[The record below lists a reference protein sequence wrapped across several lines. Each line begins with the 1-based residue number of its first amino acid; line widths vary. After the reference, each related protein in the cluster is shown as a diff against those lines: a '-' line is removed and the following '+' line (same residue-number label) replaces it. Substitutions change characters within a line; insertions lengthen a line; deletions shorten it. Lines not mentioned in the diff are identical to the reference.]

1 MDWEHQRIE
10 SILKIPTS
18 LAHTVIKNLYTKNIN
33 SFVHP
38 PPPFQKKEK
47 EKKTGIKMSAE
58 YRGWWEPIKVTLL
71 FPRGYLKLCVILT
84 ESVPRTDLN
93 SLFYRILRTLM
104 RESACREQVY
114 CLTKQQPKW
123 LQFES
128 KHQKLFKFLFAFL
141 FNTSKRLCCIIE
153 TKKPVWRAK
162 SCNSVP
168 KKYSILFTTPSALTL
183 LTFPSQRNFDLLLHL
198 VPYNVVNL

>member
-10 SILKIPTS
+10 SVLKIPTS

-38 PPPFQKKEK
+38 PPPSKKKEK

-58 YRGWWEPIKVTLL
+58 YRGWWEPIKVPLL
-71 FPRGYLKLCVILT
+71 FPCGYLKLCVILT

-104 RESACREQVY
+104 RESACRKQVY

-128 KHQKLFKFLFAFL
+128 KHQRLFKFLFASL

-168 KKYSILFTTPSALTL
+168 KKTQFSL
-183 LTFPSQRNFDLLLHL
+183 LYHLL
-198 VPYNVVNL
+198 

>member
-1 MDWEHQRIE
+1 
-10 SILKIPTS
+10 
-18 LAHTVIKNLYTKNIN
+18 
-33 SFVHP
+33 
-38 PPPFQKKEK
+38 
-47 EKKTGIKMSAE
+47 MSAE
-58 YRGWWEPIKVTLL
+58 YRGWWEPIKVPLL

-93 SLFYRILRTLM
+93 SLFYRILRTQM
-104 RESACREQVY
+104 RESACRKQVY

-128 KHQKLFKFLFAFL
+128 KHQRLFKFLFASL

-168 KKYSILFTTPSALTL
+168 KKKLNSLYYTICSNSFNLSKSKKLWLATPPGAL
-183 LTFPSQRNFDLLLHL
+183 QYCEL
-198 VPYNVVNL
+198 VKSVKQVDSKKS